1 MSYTKNQVAE
11 ILKKVLYFP
20 KGDNIISLKMVE
32 DIKIDGKNINVTIL
46 FPKPTDP
53 AVNIVINTVKS
64 EIKKNID
71 KKAIVTIT
79 QKSESKEENSL
90 AGVKKIIAVASGKGG
105 VGKSTIAVNL
115 AIALSKT
122 GAKVGLLDTDIYGP
136 SIPIMFGLENA
147 KPQVVSKNGKQKV
160 IPINKFGIHLISI
173 GFFVDPKQA
182 LIWRGPMATN
192 ALNQLFNDA
201 EWGELDYL
209 VLDLPPGT
217 GDIHLTL
224 AQSYPVDGAVIVTT
238 PQKVAMADVQKAIS
252 MFNQDNI
259 KIPIFGLIENMSYFV
274 PEELPD
280 NKYYIFGKSYS
291 KSFSEKVNIPF
302 LGQIPIVQ
310 SIAESG
316 DSGNPIVLDD
326 KSLAS
331 KAFVDLANNIINSE
345 ILSK

>member
-1 MSYTKNQVAE
+1 MKYTKEQVTE
-11 ILKKVLYFP
+11 VLKQVLYFP
-20 KGDNIISLKMVE
+20 KGDNIVSLKMVE
-32 DIKIDGKNINVTIL
+32 DIKIDGNNINVTIV
-46 FPKPTDP
+46 FPAANDP

-64 EIKKNID
+64 EIKKIID
-71 KKAIVTIT
+71 QNANVIIS
-79 QKSESKEENSL
+79 QKTESKEENSL
-90 AGVKKIIAVASGKGG
+90 SKVKKIIAVASGKGG
-105 VGKSTIAVNL
+105 VGKSTVAVNL

-147 KPQVVSKNGKQKV
+147 RPEVINKNGKTKV
-160 IPINKFGIHLISI
+160 LPIKKHGIHLISI
-173 GFFVDPKQA
+173 GFFVDPEQA
-182 LIWRGPMATN
+182 LIWRGAMATN

-201 EWGELDYL
+201 EWGELDFL

-238 PQKVAMADVQKAIS
+238 PQKVAMADVQKAIT
-252 MFNQDNI
+252 MFNQDKI

-274 PEELPD
+274 PAELPD

-291 KSFSEKVNIPF
+291 KSFCEKVNIPF
-302 LGQIPIVQ
+302 LGQIPIFQ

-316 DSGNPIVLDD
+316 DNGNPIALDD
-326 KSLAS
+326 NSPIN
-331 KAFVDLANNIINSE
+331 KAFVDLAENIMKSE